1 VVEIEVLLAGCA
13 VILQLF
19 ETERCRS
26 EQATVEAQATEELG
40 TNADMYEK
48 VGKQVKDFFKRVGW
62 NTASERALR
71 CRCEIL
77 LSRCL
82 ARTLARSRAAAA
94 AAAAVED

>member
-1 VVEIEVLLAGCA
+1 MLAVCA
-13 VILQLF
+13 AILQLF

-71 CRCEIL
+71 CR
-77 LSRCL
+77 S
-82 ARTLARSRAAAA
+82 LARSRAAAA
-94 AAAAVED
+94 AAAAAVED